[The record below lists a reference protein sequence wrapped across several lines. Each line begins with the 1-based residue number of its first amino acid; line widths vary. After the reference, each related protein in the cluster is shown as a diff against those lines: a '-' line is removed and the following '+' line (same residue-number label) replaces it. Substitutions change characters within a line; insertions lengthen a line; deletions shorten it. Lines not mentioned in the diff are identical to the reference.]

1 MLHILLLLLVMA
13 CAFALGLAVNSG
25 STCAVAA
32 ARDLVHGRRA
42 ATMVGFLVAIGIA
55 GIVTL
60 GSKWLFGST
69 VHLVGDPPLGW
80 PLLAGAVLLGIG
92 ATVNGACLFGTLG
105 RLGNGELRFIGMP
118 AGLAIGFAVVGMV
131 PTLAPG
137 VTAPNPL
144 AVPSAMGWAT
154 LIVFAGLLLW
164 AWHHLGGLRSA
175 PQVRSNYR
183 WAMLLLGIAGS
194 IEFMLFPG
202 STYVDAVRMSVLGTM
217 AGYVV
222 PVAATVAAM
231 AGSVISGIIG
241 GKFRLRSINVALL
254 VRSFAGGAMM
264 AAGGWLIPG
273 GNDALLLAYLPAATL
288 GGLAAYAVMTATV
301 LTLVGIFPRHRGE
314 NGGRGKD

>member
-1 MLHILLLLLVMA
+1 MLQTPTFLLAIA

-32 ARDLVHGRRA
+32 ARDLVRARSA
-42 ATMVGFLVAIGIA
+42 ATMIGFLVAIGIA

-60 GSKWLFGST
+60 GSKWLFGDA
-69 VHLVGDPPLGW
+69 VHLSGNPPLGW

-118 AGLAIGFAVVGMV
+118 VGLAAGFAVVGTV
-131 PTLAPG
+131 PMLAPAT
-137 VTAPNPL
+137 TAPNPL
-144 AVPSAMGWAT
+144 ATPSAIGWGA
-154 LIVFAGLLLW
+154 LIVFAALLLW
-164 AWHHLGGLRSA
+164 AWNHLGTRRNDA
-175 PQVRSNYR
+175 PVRRTYR
-183 WAMLLLGIAGS
+183 RAMLLLGIAGS
-194 IEFMLFPG
+194 IEFMLYPG

-231 AGSVISGIIG
+231 AGSVISGLTG
-241 GKFRLRSINVALL
+241 GTFRLILPQYSLL
-254 VRSFAGGAMM
+254 ARSFVGGALM

-288 GGLAAYAVMTATV
+288 GGLVAYAVMTITV
-301 LTLVGIFPRHRGE
+301 LTLVGAFPARKPE